1 MSKRFLLNLELICH
15 KMPELFRFRAA
26 ARKLLW
32 SCKKA
37 ITHLPPL
44 SDRPGKFLEGQCLMA
59 EMMSKTV
66 TGPVIRLHPADNV
79 VIARIDVAIGTPVPA
94 EDFVCRSQVAA
105 GYKIAATHIKKG
117 EPVRKYDVV
126 IGFAATDIA
135 PGTLVHSHNVEFRE
149 FDRDYA
155 FGADYRPV
163 EMVPEAGRAT
173 FQGIVRDNG
182 EVATRNYIGVLSTVN
197 CSATVAHKIAAWFT
211 PERLADYPNV
221 DGVVAFTHSIGCGM
235 EMSGEPMALLRRTM
249 AGYARHP
256 NLAAALIVGLG
267 CERNQLAGLMDQEG
281 LKADARLHT
290 FIMQESG
297 GTRQTIEAGIAAVR
311 ALLPDANRVKRS
323 TVPASHLKIGLQ
335 CGGSDGFS
343 SITANPSL
351 GAAMDLLVRHG
362 GTAILSETPE
372 IYGVEHTLTRRAVSR
387 EVGEKLV
394 ERIRWWKDEYS
405 VGRDVQINGQ
415 VSPGNQVGG
424 LANIF
429 EKSIGSAMK
438 GGTGP
443 LMDVYRYAEIVKQ
456 TGLVFMDTPG
466 FDPVSATG
474 QIAGGANLIA
484 FTTGRG
490 SMFGAKPV
498 PSLKLATNTP
508 MYMRLTEDMD
518 LNCGGI
524 LDGTASIQS
533 TGQKIFDAILAAAS
547 GERTKSEMLGLGDH
561 EFVPWQ
567 IGIMS

>member
-1 MSKRFLLNLELICH
+1 MIEL
-15 KMPELFRFRAA
+15 
-26 ARKLLW
+26 
-32 SCKKA
+32 S
-37 ITHLPPL
+37 
-44 SDRPGKFLEGQCLMA
+44 
-59 EMMSKTV
+59 SKTIA
-66 TGPVIRLHPADNV
+66 GPVIRLHANDNV
-79 VIARIDVAIGTPVPA
+79 VIARVDVAIGTPVPS
-94 EDFVCRSQVAA
+94 EDLVCRSQVTA
-105 GYKIAATHIKKG
+105 GYKIAARPIKMG
-117 EPVRKYDVV
+117 EPVRKYNVV
-126 IGFAATDIA
+126 IGFATTDIA
-135 PGTLVHSHNVEFRE
+135 PGTMVHSHNVEFRD
-149 FDRDYA
+149 FHRDYA
-155 FGADYRPV
+155 FGEDYHPV
-163 EMVPEAGRAT
+163 DMLPEAECAT
-173 FQGIVRDNG
+173 FQGIVRENG

-197 CSATVAHKIAAWFT
+197 CSATVVHRIAEWFT

-221 DGVVAFTHSIGCGM
+221 DGVVAFSHSIGCGM

-267 CERNQLAGLMDQEG
+267 CERNQLAGLMDQED
-281 LKADARLHT
+281 LKVDSRLHT
-290 FIMQESG
+290 FVMQENG
-297 GTRQTIEAGIAAVR
+297 GTRKTIEAGVAAVL
-311 ALLPDANRVKRS
+311 ALLPEANRVKRT
-323 TVPASHLKIGLQ
+323 TVSASHLKIGLQ

-387 EVGEKLV
+387 AVGEKLV
-394 ERIRWWKDEYS
+394 ERIHWWKDEYS

-429 EKSIGSAMK
+429 EKSIGSSMK

-443 LMDVYRYAEIVKQ
+443 LMEVYRYAEPVRQ
-456 TGLVFMDTPG
+456 HGLVFMDTPG

-508 MYMRLTEDMD
+508 MYNRLTEDMD

-524 LDGTASIQS
+524 LDGVASIES
-533 TGQKIFDAILAAAS
+533 TGQEIFAALLAAAS